1 MINMLPNEQLRNERQ
16 RRGWSRQYVAE
27 QIGVADPKTIGRWE
41 RGVAFP
47 SAYFLQRLCT
57 LYGMFAQD
65 LGLFPPEHKNTVQAS
80 EEGAETQVFTAPA
93 LKRSPGTGNVSL
105 AHELLQQHQQL
116 SDGIIW
122 TSLGLRPNLSD
133 LLCRW
138 GSLLGISDAD
148 TQRLRSQH
156 SK

>member
-1 MINMLPNEQLRNERQ
+1 MINMLPNEQLRQERQ

-27 QIGVADPKTIGRWE
+27 QIGAADPKTIGRWE

-57 LYGMFAQD
+57 LYGMLAQD
-65 LGLFPPEHKNTVQAS
+65 LGLFPAEHKN
-80 EEGAETQVFTAPA
+80 
-93 LKRSPGTGNVSL
+93 SL
-105 AHELLQQHQQL
+105 AATGTDNAAFTHERTHDQHGQRQV

-122 TSLGLRPNLSD
+122 AGLGLLPNVSD

-138 GSLLGISDAD
+138 SSLLDMPATDIK
-148 TQRLRSQH
+148 H
-156 SK
+156 

>member
-1 MINMLPNEQLRNERQ
+1 MINMLPNEQLRRERQ

-27 QIGVADPKTIGRWE
+27 QIGVADPKTVGRWE

-65 LGLFPPEHKNTVQAS
+65 LGLVPSEHKNALQGN
-80 EEGAETQVFTAPA
+80 EGGAEVQVFTISA
-93 LKRSPGTGNVSL
+93 LRITPGMHNASL
-105 AHELLQQHQQL
+105 AEELGQQHRPI
-116 SDGIIW
+116 SDGVLW
-122 TSLGLRPNLSD
+122 AGLGLRPTIAE

-138 GSLLGISDAD
+138 GNLLGVPDAD
-148 TQRLRSQH
+148 LQ
-156 SK
+156 